1 MDKRTVIAVLLSLVI
16 LIGWQMLFT
25 PVPPMDP
32 EHMQSISDNSVA
44 APAENNS
51 ENLSSQTA
59 ALDAALLG
67 ETPVVQ
73 LEEPAKV
80 TTDKIEISFDK
91 QNGDIR
97 SASVLGWKDV
107 DGDYVTFNKGEGFN
121 YMRLITP
128 VLSGYVM
135 DVQDTQSGKR
145 VTFTATSGDVT
156 IVKEY
161 NIPNDSYLV
170 RANVHVSNTGSVN
183 LNIPVQV
190 KIGPKLGEGFEE
202 SVYVFEGA
210 IISND
215 DTTERVEADKSK
227 TEELA
232 KPLWVG
238 YTSKYFLF
246 AAAGNDFA
254 TGSISPENGGEV
266 ASASKSFVVN
276 SGEKASNGFDIYIG
290 PKEYNN
296 LRALGLGL
304 QTSIDFGWFYFLA
317 IPMLQLMIFF
327 YGFFHNYGMAIIFL
341 TIVIKVITLPLTTK
355 GMKSMKAM
363 AKLQPEMAAL
373 KEKFANE
380 PQKMQAATME
390 LYKKHG
396 VNPFSGCLPLLIQI
410 PIFFALYKALLLAI
424 ELKGAPFFGWLVDL
438 SEKDP
443 YYITPIIMGVTMF
456 IQQKM
461 TPSTADPVQQKIF
474 LAMPIIFTFLFL
486 NFPSGL
492 VIYWLT
498 NNVLSIIQQ
507 YYINKKSA

>member
-1 MDKRTVIAVLLSLVI
+1 MRT
-16 LIGWQMLFT
+16 
-25 PVPPMDP
+25 
-32 EHMQSISDNSVA
+32 
-44 APAENNS
+44 
-51 ENLSSQTA
+51 
-59 ALDAALLG
+59 
-67 ETPVVQ
+67 
-73 LEEPAKV
+73 
-80 TTDKIEISFDK
+80 
-91 QNGDIR
+91 
-97 SASVLGWKDV
+97 
-107 DGDYVTFNKGEGFN
+107 
-121 YMRLITP
+121 
-128 VLSGYVM
+128 
-135 DVQDTQSGKR
+135 
-145 VTFTATSGDVT
+145 
-156 IVKEY
+156 
-161 NIPNDSYLV
+161 
-170 RANVHVSNTGSVN
+170 
-183 LNIPVQV
+183 
-190 KIGPKLGEGFEE
+190 
-202 SVYVFEGA
+202 
-210 IISND
+210 
-215 DTTERVEADKSK
+215 
-227 TEELA
+227 
-232 KPLWVG
+232 
-238 YTSKYFLF
+238 
-246 AAAGNDFA
+246 
-254 TGSISPENGGEV
+254 
-266 ASASKSFVVN
+266 
-276 SGEKASNGFDIYIG
+276 
-290 PKEYNN
+290 
-296 LRALGLGL
+296 LGLGL

-373 KEKFANE
+373 KEKFVNE